1 MKRIAYVLLIGG
13 FLYGAYVAAL
23 DETIIDWPL
32 FAIAAIAAIAG
43 VVLAKRAD
51 AAAAQSDTV
60 LEMNRNELNESIAN
74 IVRDL
79 NEVTNGDMP
88 VGEELRNWIDS
99 RLRNDL
105 RRFAEA
111 RESMVHLYGLQM
123 YADIMSEFAAGER
136 YVNRVWSSAADG
148 YDEES
153 HRYLERAS
161 GQFKHAQSQLQQA
174 AANSA

>member
-1 MKRIAYVLLIGG
+1 MKKIAYLLLIGG
-13 FLYGAYVAAL
+13 FLFGAYVAAL

-32 FAIAAIAAIAG
+32 FAIGAIAAIAG

-51 AAAAQSDTV
+51 SAAARSGDI

-79 NEVTNGDMP
+79 REVTNGDMP
-88 VGEELRNWIDS
+88 TGEALRAWIDS
-99 RLRNDL
+99 TLRNDL

-111 RESMVHLYGLQM
+111 RASMVHLYGLQM

-153 HRYLERAS
+153 HRYLQRAS
-161 GQFKHAQSQLQQA
+161 DQFRHAQSQLQEA
-174 AANSA
+174 AANST